1 MPPLIPFVA
10 AAAGT
15 VVLVRFLRSEWRR
28 VNDEL
33 DRVQEAE
40 ERPAPAATLK
50 RDPRTGD
57 WRAGQ

>member
-15 VVLVRFLRSEWRR
+15 VVLMRFLRSEWRR

-33 DRVQEAE
+33 DRAEAAE
-40 ERPAPAATLK
+40 QRPLKAPTLK
-50 RDPRTGD
+50 RDPATGQ
-57 WRAGQ
+57 WRAD